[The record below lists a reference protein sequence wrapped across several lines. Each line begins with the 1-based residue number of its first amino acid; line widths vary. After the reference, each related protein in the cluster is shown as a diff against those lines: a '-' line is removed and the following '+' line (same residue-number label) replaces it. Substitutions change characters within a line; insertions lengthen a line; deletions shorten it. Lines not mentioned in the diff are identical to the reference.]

1 MGSESRCDYLPKIV
15 PVEGSRSSETDQQSR
30 DDCLA
35 GLEKEREVKK
45 ADDLEKSISF
55 TTIGLLVFATHFY
68 FARRRSA

>member
-55 TTIGLLVFATHFY
+55 TTIGLYY
-68 FARRRSA
+68 FLKNNTIH